1 MAATKVDTRSLDL
14 LGIRNAL
21 QISATLDPWETNLT
35 PMLNNP
41 WVTTSG

>member
-1 MAATKVDTRSLDL
+1 MGVTKGDTRSLDL
-14 LGIRNAL
+14 LGIRNTL
-21 QISATLDPWETNLT
+21 QISATLDPWETSLT